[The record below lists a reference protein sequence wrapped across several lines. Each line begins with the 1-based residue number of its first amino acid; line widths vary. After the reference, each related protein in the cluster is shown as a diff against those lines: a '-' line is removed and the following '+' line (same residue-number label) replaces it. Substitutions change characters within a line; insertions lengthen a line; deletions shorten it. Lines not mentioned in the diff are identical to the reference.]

1 VWARCTQTHSGI
13 GGFVEW
19 GNKVRLAHPNVAQH
33 PDRFELSGPI
43 PDWIIERIRGNET
56 VSRTWLLDA
65 TARARLSRL

>member
-43 PDWIIERIRGNET
+43 PDWIIERIRGN
-56 VSRTWLLDA
+56 
-65 TARARLSRL
+65 